1 MADAYSTGLARPQT
15 PSPAQIARDALR
27 AAALGPTVYDVLDVT
42 PEALR
47 RLAEFARVE
56 ARHA

>member
-1 MADAYSTGLARPQT
+1 MADAYSTGLARSQT
-15 PSPAQIARDALR
+15 LSPAQIARDA
-27 AAALGPTVYDVLDVT
+27 ALATTVYDALDAT
-42 PEALR
+42 AEALR